1 MPNGVSKGGN
11 ASKLVRTSSDK
22 AGATV
27 TPPDDRGKKEKRGE
41 DDDKRSMVGGVMR
54 RCRDGRN
61 QQSTWG
67 VGMAMR

>member
-11 ASKLVRTSSDK
+11 ASELVRTGSDK

-41 DDDKRSMVGGVMR
+41 DDNKR
-54 RCRDGRN
+54 
-61 QQSTWG
+61 QWWEE
-67 VGMAMR
+67 